1 MAAAPGEAA
10 AESVVQMKFR
20 SSANREGPTV
30 ANAATGDCGLEIA
43 RLNYICSSVF
53 WKASTN
59 LTLRINVLEGS
70 AVFFSRPCDAMRAR
84 RQRAIEG

>member
-20 SSANREGPTV
+20 SSGNREGPTV

-43 RLNYICSSVF
+43 RLNYMFQRFLESIDQFDFAHKRVGRLRGLLF
-53 WKASTN
+53 KA
-59 LTLRINVLEGS
+59 LRCYAS
-70 AVFFSRPCDAMRAR
+70 QAAKSH
-84 RQRAIEG
+84 